1 MSESQELLV
10 VSSDSEPEQD
20 VVESS
25 VHPGSIIDIPN
36 GSYPTARTIPT
47 PTELSRTGRFIAL
60 DPTFHLGP
68 TQPRRLN
75 NPLQNSVSRCKT
87 RESIF

>member
-1 MSESQELLV
+1 MSEPQDLLI

-20 VVESS
+20 VVEQS
-25 VHPGSIIDIPN
+25 VHPGSVIDTPN

-75 NPLQNSVSRCKT
+75 T
-87 RESIF
+87 DYDESTVRRPG